1 MISDHADG
9 SLPIPS
15 HLSHD
20 LRSFAFGLA
29 EAPSLPDVPPNLPP
43 RLRGTLADPAVLALR
58 AAARGASH
66 VAALDRFVAGLRARH
81 GDVPDVDPCDGGVGA
96 RLLLLLE
103 TPGPGAQ
110 PLRFVSRDNPTGT
123 AANIRRFTEEAGI
136 GRGDSVIWNAVPW
149 VIHPPGA
156 RNRAPRRGE
165 VAAGLAE
172 LPGFLALLPR
182 LTVVVLAGR
191 VAAGARPLIRAA
203 RPSKVAW
210 ASPRNLAQSHEEA
223 KQDCVGIPTQS
234 CLGLAVI
241 EMPHPSP
248 TIVCTS
254 PTIPARIRAALA
266 EAAALLAAGP

>member
-1 MISDHADG
+1 MIPDHADG

-20 LRSFAFGLA
+20 LPSSVFGLT
-29 EAPSLPDVPPNLPP
+29 EAPSPPDVPA

-58 AAARGASH
+58 AAARGAPH
-66 VAALDRFVAGLRARH
+66 VAALGGFIAGLRTRH
-81 GDVPDVDPCDGGVGA
+81 GDVPDVDPHDGGGGA

-123 AANIRRFTEEAGI
+123 AANIRRFTGEAGI
-136 GRGDSVIWNAVPW
+136 GRADGVIWNAVPW
-149 VIHPPGA
+149 VIHAPGA

-165 VAAGLAE
+165 VAAGMAE

-182 LTVVVLAGR
+182 LDVAVLAGR
-191 VAAGARPLIRAA
+191 VAAGARPVIAAA
-203 RPSKVAW
+203 RP
-210 ASPRNLAQSHEEA
+210 
-223 KQDCVGIPTQS
+223 
-234 CLGLAVI
+234 GLAVI

-266 EAAALLAAGP
+266 EAAALLAAPP